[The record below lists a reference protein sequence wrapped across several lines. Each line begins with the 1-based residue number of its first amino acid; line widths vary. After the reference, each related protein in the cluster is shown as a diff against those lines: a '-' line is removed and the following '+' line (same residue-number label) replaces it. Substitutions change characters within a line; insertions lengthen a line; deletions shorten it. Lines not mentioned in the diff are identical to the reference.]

1 MEKGVMMKSLSIELP
16 ESLEKFRDKIE
27 KTIKP
32 YVKIKLKEQE
42 TMPWE
47 SKLGGNPYLEIGME
61 YPKAA
66 SGENLRLLAQINFEE
81 VPHLE
86 FFPER
91 GILQFFILADDMY
104 GLGEPCTQDTFRVI
118 YIPKVEKSEE
128 NLIKDFSFLEELEED
143 WYMPFSNEGKM
154 KFSLEYMP
162 IPWDDY
168 RFNNVYSDITLTDE
182 EDDDYM
188 ENLNIDG
195 CKIGGYATFTQDD
208 PRDDKELNNFDTL
221 LLQLDC
227 EKECDVMF
235 GDSGIANFFINEEDL
250 KKLDFTKVL
259 YNWDC
264 C

>member
-1 MEKGVMMKSLSIELP
+1 MKNSIIELP
-16 ESLEKFRDKIE
+16 ENLEKYRNIIE

-42 TMPWE
+42 TKPWE

-61 YPKAA
+61 YPKAFN
-66 SGENLRLLAQINFEE
+66 GECLRLLAQINFEE

-86 FFPER
+86 SFPKK

-104 GLGEPCTQDTFRVI
+104 GLSEPCIQDTFRII
-118 YIPKVEKSEE
+118 YIPKVEKNED
-128 NLIKDFSFLEELEED
+128 NLIKDFSFLGDLEED
-143 WYMPFSNEGKM
+143 WYMPFSREGKM
-154 KFSLEYMP
+154 NFSLEYMP
-162 IPWDDY
+162 IPWGEY
-168 RFNNVYSDITLTDE
+168 RFNNVYKDINLTDE

-188 ENLNIDG
+188 EKLNIDG

-208 PRDDKELNNFDTL
+208 PRDEEELNSFNTL
-221 LLQLDC
+221 LLQLDY
-227 EKECDVMF
+227 EKECDLMF
-235 GDSGIANFFINEEDL
+235 GDAGIANFFINEEDL
-250 KKLDFTKVL
+250 KNMDFTKVL

>member
-1 MEKGVMMKSLSIELP
+1 MQNFNIEIP

-42 TMPWE
+42 TKPWE

-66 SGENLRLLAQINFEE
+66 SGEYLRLLAQINFEE

-86 FFPER
+86 AFPQK
-91 GILQFFILADDMY
+91 GILQFFILPGDMY
-104 GLGEPCTQDTFRVI
+104 GLDMDDPCIQDTFRI
-118 YIPKVEKSEE
+118 KYISNVVKSEE

-154 KFSLEYMP
+154 NFSLEYMP

-188 ENLNIDG
+188 ENLNVDG

-208 PRDDKELNNFDTL
+208 PRDDEELNNFGTL
-221 LLQLDC
+221 LLQLDI
-227 EKECDVMF
+227 EKECDLMF